1 MFIESVCDYSGYKLN
16 AKLNIKRSIS
26 NIIFSV
32 DQKFFIYKD
41 ILIFK
46 LEIKFHSRNIKR
58 KFNIL
63 I

>member
-1 MFIESVCDYSGYKLN
+1 MFVESVCDYSGYKLN
-16 AKLNIKRSIS
+16 AKWNIKRSIS

-32 DQKFFIYKD
+32 DHKFIYKD